1 VLLAIFCLK
10 VDAKSRVF
18 GGFLVFGEL
27 SAGHLLVRDTCLCG
41 TLACSDYTRRRSRRV
56 TDYYNLNLPSLPLP
70 P

>member
-27 SAGHLLVRDTCLCG
+27 SAGHLLVRDTCLFR
-41 TLACSDYTRRRSRRV
+41 LYAKA
-56 TDYYNLNLPSLPLP
+56 
-70 P
+70 